1 MSRQLSAASERRLK
15 QSLFSLNLLQLG
27 WFLKKSQLILL
38 TSQFEK
44 FWILV
49 ISHFIHLDSLGFRE
63 DISSLLIGD
72 LIRLAVSSE
81 LRLALEVISEEP
93 IRLWFGHFTPIH
105 FVIAGCWRL
114 RSAGG
119 SGRLWK
125 SPWCVCFLDDE
136 LFDLGSF
143 TVLVIGFFLLA
154 PFELLFFLRLS
165 FLKHLGPML
174 LLESRLKIV
183 M

>member
-15 QSLFSLNLLQLG
+15 QSLLSLNLSQLG
-27 WFLKKSQLILL
+27 RFLKKSQLILL

-49 ISHFIHLDSLGFRE
+49 ISHVIHLESLGFRE
-63 DISSLLIGD
+63 DISSLLIGE

-81 LRLALEVISEEP
+81 LRLSLEVISKEP
-93 IRLWFGHFTPIH
+93 IRLWFGHFTPIPL
-105 FVIAGCWRL
+105 VIAGGWRL
-114 RSAGG
+114 RLAGG

-125 SPWCVCFLDDE
+125 SPQCICFLEDE

-143 TVLVIGFFLLA
+143 TVLVADFFYLFLLICC
-154 PFELLFFLRLS
+154 FSYVFSFLRIYGQCRCWKVGWKL
-165 FLKHLGPML
+165 
-174 LLESRLKIV
+174 
-183 M
+183 